1 MADSKR
7 RLFIA
12 LAGALGVLATEP
24 LLFGLQLPRPARE
37 PRPYPDGRDHG
48 IPPNADDPGVPKKK
62 IIERQNQIQ
71 IKEDVAKLY
80 EMASELKADVERT
93 DASSTLSVSLVK
105 KAEQIERL
113 AKQIKNLAKG

>member
-71 IKEDVAKLY
+71 IKEDIAKLC

-105 KAEQIERL
+105 KAEQIEKI